1 MEILQGKA
9 SDILRD
15 YAEGHYYRSF
25 NENGRIV
32 LVEKDT
38 NNPFLPSQEVEHYL
52 EVIIGYDYL
61 ADLVE

>member
-1 MEILQGKA
+1 MELLQGNA

-15 YAEGHYYRSF
+15 YAEGYYHRSY

-38 NNPFLPSQEVEHYL
+38 NYVYLLNQEVEHYL
-52 EVIIGYDYL
+52 EILIGYDYIN
-61 ADLVE
+61 D

>member
-1 MEILQGKA
+1 MELLQGNA

-15 YAEGHYYRSF
+15 YAEGYYYRSY

-38 NNPFLPSQEVEHYL
+38 NSAYLPNQEVEHYL
-52 EVIIGYDYL
+52 EILIGYDYIN
-61 ADLVE
+61 D